1 MTEKAR
7 VGSTIGRSGAQCT
20 DIITN
25 PSMNAEKPYLT
36 GVKGPGYRKPGRGG
50 GAGHSGDRMRSH
62 GFGPSKQHINEEV
75 PELTAEQRKLLLL
88 VSKKEPLDPAD
99 ISESL
104 QPHLPQVTL
113 GNKNSLELIVKGS
126 QGYQLTAEGRRVV
139 GLI

>member
-1 MTEKAR
+1 MVDKAR

-25 PSMNAEKPYLT
+25 PSSEAEKPYLT
-36 GVKGPGYRKPGRGG
+36 GVKGPSYDKPGRGG
-50 GAGHSGDRMRSH
+50 GAGHSGERLRSH

-75 PELTAEQRKLLLL
+75 PELTAEQRKIVLL
-88 VSKKEPLDPAD
+88 VSKKEPLSPDD
-99 ISESL
+99 IKEAL
-104 QPHLPQVTL
+104 RPHLDKVIL
-113 GNKNSLELIVKGS
+113 GTKGSLELIVKGS